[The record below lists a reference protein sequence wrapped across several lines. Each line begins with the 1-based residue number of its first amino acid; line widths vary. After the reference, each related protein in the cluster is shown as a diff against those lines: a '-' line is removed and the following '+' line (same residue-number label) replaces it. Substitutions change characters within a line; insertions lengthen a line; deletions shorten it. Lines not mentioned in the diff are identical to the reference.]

1 MNSLRALCACAPL
14 LAASAAAGQGSTLAV
29 VELGSPQELSG
40 IAARLTSEIA
50 AAAKG
55 RYDVVEPREAAARL
69 GPELLQKL
77 RECKG
82 NGACLS
88 TYGAHLRT
96 ARAVVGSLERNDAS
110 YLVKLW
116 LVDLESGAVV
126 ASVDRSVLIASRRLN
141 ADIAA
146 AVPAFLQGKAEVQG
160 KLAIQSNARGAAVVF
175 DGEPVGTAP
184 VTIEA
189 KPGKHVLKVFADRY
203 LPVERFVAVE
213 AGRTE
218 KMLVS
223 LLLRPGAL
231 PPEKPGVAAGEMA
244 RASGGFG
251 RADLRLDCGRGGDR
265 RGGRRRLLRPLG
277 EEARG
282 PGWRILAVRHQ
293 PQGRAQ
299 RQARCEARQRL
310 LHRGRRRRR
319 CQRPPVLAGR
329 RRLVRRAQR
338 RHCPRRRRRGPRGG
352 RSVLMSRA
360 ALCLCAL
367 AALAGAQ
374 GCAFRPDPEV
384 GRFTCSSDGDC
395 GDGYL
400 CVAQRSAQDLGKS
413 FCFKASEVTAEVC
426 NGLDDDKDGV
436 VDDDLTDLGSCDTG
450 LKGVCALGQFACTQ
464 GVRSCVA
471 PSPGVETCNGIDDDC
486 DGVVDNLA
494 DGGSCP

>member
-126 ASVDRSVLIASRRLN
+126 ASVDCSVLIASRRLN

-244 RASGGFG
+244 RASGG
-251 RADLRLDCGRGGDR
+251 
-265 RGGRRRLLRPLG
+265 
-277 EEARG
+277 
-282 PGWRILAVRHQ
+282 LAVRTF
-293 PQGRAQ
+293 GWIAGGAAIAAAGAGAFFGLSAKKLEDRAGASSPYAIS
-299 RQARCEARQRL
+299 RKDALSGKLDAKLANGFYIGAGAAAGASAL
-310 LHRGRRRRR
+310 LFLLGGAGSSAA
-319 CQRPPVLAGR
+319 PSAGIVPVAG
-329 RRLVRRAQR
+329 
-338 RHCPRRRRRGPRGG
+338 G
-352 RSVLMSRA
+352 
-360 ALCLCAL
+360 
-367 AALAGAQ
+367 AALAVEGA
-374 GCAFRPDPEV
+374 F
-384 GRFTCSSDGDC
+384 
-395 GDGYL
+395 
-400 CVAQRSAQDLGKS
+400 
-413 FCFKASEVTAEVC
+413 
-426 NGLDDDKDGV
+426 
-436 VDDDLTDLGSCDTG
+436 
-450 LKGVCALGQFACTQ
+450 
-464 GVRSCVA
+464 
-471 PSPGVETCNGIDDDC
+471 
-486 DGVVDNLA
+486 
-494 DGGSCP
+494 